1 MKALVLTGFQEKL
14 EVLEMPDPVLKSQRD
29 VIVRVEANGI
39 CRSDW
44 HLWMG
49 DWDWIGLKLELPH
62 IMGHEFAGVVEA
74 VGSEVGRY
82 KVGDR
87 VLVPHAHGDGT
98 CEYCLNG
105 QQNVCEHV
113 SFAGTNYWGGYGRYV
128 AVPDG
133 DRNLIRLPDNVDF
146 DSAAGLGCRFMTAF
160 HGVVDQVAVRP
171 GEWVSVHGCG
181 GVGLS
186 AIHIA
191 AASGA
196 QVIAVDIN
204 DEALAL
210 ARSLGAVA
218 TINAKSGDV
227 ASQIHELTSGGVHVS
242 VDALGIAATC
252 QAAVNSLRKRGRLLQ
267 VGMTSSAEAGMIPLP
282 IDNIVLQELRIIGS
296 ANMPVGR
303 YPDMMRMVENNILR
317 PGELITRRVGLDEA
331 GEVLTKMGEYRGS
344 GVSVLNRW

>member
-1 MKALVLTGFQEKL
+1 
-14 EVLEMPDPVLKSQRD
+14 MPDPTLGSQRD

-49 DWDWIGLKLELPH
+49 DWNWIGLNLELPH
-62 IMGHEFAGVVEA
+62 VMGHEFAGVVEA
-74 VGSEVGRY
+74 VGTEVGRF

-87 VLVPHAHGDGT
+87 VLVPHAHGDGS

-113 SFAGTNYWGGYGRYV
+113 IFAGTSYWGGYGRFV
-128 AVPDG
+128 AVPEA
-133 DRNLIRLPDNVDF
+133 DRNLIHLPDSVDF
-146 DSAAGLGCRFMTAF
+146 EAAAGLGCRFMTAF

-186 AIHIA
+186 AIHVA

-196 QVIAVDIN
+196 HVIAVDIN

-210 ARSLGAVA
+210 ARQLGAVA
-218 TINAKSGDV
+218 AINAKHGDV
-227 ASQIHELTSGGVHVS
+227 AAQVRELTQGGAHVS

-252 QAAVNSLRKRGRLLQ
+252 QAAVNSLRKRGRMLQ
-267 VGMTSSAEAGMIPLP
+267 VGMTSNAEAGMIPLP
-282 IDNIVLQELRIIGS
+282 IDSIVLQELRIIGS

-303 YPDMMRMVENNILR
+303 YPDMMRMVDQGLLR
-317 PGELITRRVGLDEA
+317 PGSLITQRVGLEEA
-331 GEVLTKMGEYRGS
+331 GAVLTSMGEYRGA

>member
-1 MKALVLTGFQEKL
+1 MKALVLTGFQKEL
-14 EVLEMPDPVLKSQRD
+14 EVLEMPDPALGSSRD

-62 IMGHEFAGVVEA
+62 IMGHEFAGVVES
-74 VGSEVGRY
+74 VGADVSRY

-87 VLVPHAHGDGT
+87 VLVPHAHGDGV

-113 SFAGTNYWGGYGRYV
+113 TFAGTSYWGGYGRYV
-128 AVPDG
+128 NVPDA
-133 DRNLIRLPDNVDF
+133 DRNLIRLPENVSF
-146 DSAAGLGCRFMTAF
+146 DAAAGLGCRFMTAF

-196 QVIAVDIN
+196 HVIAVDIN
-204 DEALAL
+204 DEALSL
-210 ARSLGAVA
+210 AQSLGAVA
-218 TINAKSGDV
+218 TINAKTGDV
-227 ASQIHELTSGGVHVS
+227 AAQIREITGGGVHVS

-252 QAAVNSLRKRGRLLQ
+252 QAAVNSLRKRGRMLQ
-267 VGMTSSAEAGMIPLP
+267 VGMTSNAEAGMIPLP

-296 ANMPVGR
+296 ANMPIGR
-303 YPDMMRMVENNILR
+303 YPDMMRMLEQGVLD
-317 PGELITRRVGLDEA
+317 PGKLITNRVGIEQA
-331 GEVLTKMGEYRGS
+331 GDILTSMGEYRGA